1 MLEALQSVLNETWS
15 DHPIAGRNF
24 VQIVAAHP
32 GEWDARVCA
41 TPDLWIM
48 LVGHYRTFSWTRE
61 TWKKI
66 ATHSSAGCSMAVAFM
81 PDEIDVPDAER
92 RWWRKR
98 DMKWGEVSSNVN
110 DVPVLMQTARHAFP
124 KLAYAIV
131 RRTGAVSGFPA
142 CLALYWHGV
151 WATSHWVARFHRLS
165 INPASVVLRARPD
178 VSLPTPLALERT
190 LHYFQH
196 GERGRH
202 LMFGPGMSGQ
212 ADVLMLTSFAAYSS
226 DIAGPLEA
234 SSRASKELSAR
245 LVALSN
251 LSRQLATK
259 NVAHRRSSVRS
270 VYKHLDLARFWWERA
285 HLNGWGYGRSMLNE
299 GLFPSK
305 HRCSQDC
312 LCLNGGTHCLEA
324 SCLLT
329 IVEGALTHANKA
341 IVRNAP
347 KSMSGQRV
355 GMNSSSALTL
365 LDPAVGIHC
374 YCPLA
379 HSNQTSL
386 PPNCKGN
393 TAAAKPWGKV
403 LAFLR
408 CPSRGS
414 LAIQDNRG
422 TPDKALVAQ
431 EAVWPRGCGDAYH
444 EQITAQAS
452 KCFPERFF
460 FSYVDGELPASGF
473 DLIHM
478 HDILNRTMA
487 GSMTRFLR
495 VPPPLAVTPSMLF
508 GTGYTPL
515 QDRDGEERG
524 FLIQNWSD
532 YVDGSHMFK
541 RLGMN

>member
-1 MLEALQSVLNETWS
+1 
-15 DHPIAGRNF
+15 
-24 VQIVAAHP
+24 
-32 GEWDARVCA
+32 
-41 TPDLWIM
+41 
-48 LVGHYRTFSWTRE
+48 
-61 TWKKI
+61 
-66 ATHSSAGCSMAVAFM
+66 M

-124 KLAYAIV
+124 KLAYTIV

-202 LMFGPGMSGQ
+202 LMFGPGMSGQVSSSMQEFIWSSKNNCITPRSLVHSCVGCPNLRVWCSQ

-305 HRCSQDC
+305 HRCSQ
-312 LCLNGGTHCLEA
+312 
-324 SCLLT
+324 
-329 IVEGALTHANKA
+329 VE
-341 IVRNAP
+341 
-347 KSMSGQRV
+347 MSK
-355 GMNSSSALTL
+355 
-365 LDPAVGIHC
+365 
-374 YCPLA
+374 YC
-379 HSNQTSL
+379 
-386 PPNCKGN
+386 
-393 TAAAKPWGKV
+393 
-403 LAFLR
+403 
-408 CPSRGS
+408 
-414 LAIQDNRG
+414 
-422 TPDKALVAQ
+422 
-431 EAVWPRGCGDAYH
+431 
-444 EQITAQAS
+444 
-452 KCFPERFF
+452 
-460 FSYVDGELPASGF
+460 
-473 DLIHM
+473 
-478 HDILNRTMA
+478 
-487 GSMTRFLR
+487 
-495 VPPPLAVTPSMLF
+495 
-508 GTGYTPL
+508 
-515 QDRDGEERG
+515 
-524 FLIQNWSD
+524 
-532 YVDGSHMFK
+532 
-541 RLGMN
+541 